1 LLRCLHMGHK
11 FKRKQYRAQASAEE
25 ERETGKGEVSRT
37 RARVGKE
44 AEIDVTEE
52 DILEELAADDLAR
65 MEGPDA

>member
-1 LLRCLHMGHK
+1 MGHK
-11 FKRKQYRAQASAEE
+11 FKRKQYRAQASSED
-25 ERETGKGEVSRT
+25 RESSKGEMSSA

-44 AEIDVTEE
+44 AEDIDIAEE